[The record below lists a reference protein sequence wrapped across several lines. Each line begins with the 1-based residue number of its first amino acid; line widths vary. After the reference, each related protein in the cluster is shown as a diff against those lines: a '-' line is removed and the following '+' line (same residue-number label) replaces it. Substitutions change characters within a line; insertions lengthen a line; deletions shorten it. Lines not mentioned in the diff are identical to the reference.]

1 MNFLILGVNHKTAE
15 LSVRERVAF
24 GPEKL
29 AEALRSCLDETVLTE
44 ACILSTC
51 NRTEIYGV
59 GADPAPD
66 ALVAW
71 LARTTGLPVDYI
83 RPSLYTLKDER
94 AIEHTV
100 RVAAGLDSMVL
111 GEPQILGQFKSAFG
125 AARGVGTVGVG
136 LERLYQHSIRMAR
149 RIRTE
154 TAIGENPISVAF
166 AAVSMAR
173 RIFSNLNR
181 TRALLVGA
189 GAVINLVAEHLD
201 EAGVQRIVVA
211 NRNVENAQ
219 NLADRFG
226 ARPILLSDIPEF
238 LPESDL
244 IITSTAS
251 QLPLLGKGAVESAL
265 AKRRHKPMFIVDLAV
280 PRDVEPEVSELRDV
294 YLYTVD
300 DLRDIVEENLA
311 TRRAAAHCA
320 EQLVES
326 GTEAFFQEL
335 RSMDAVTTLKAY
347 RTKIE
352 LIRREE
358 LERSQ
363 RLIEQGMPPND
374 ALEEFSRRFANK
386 LLHEPSLQL
395 KKAGAEGRRDFIHW
409 VRELFN
415 LPDHDMKDE
424 SR

>member
-1 MNFLILGVNHKTAE
+1 MNFVILGVNHKTAE
-15 LSVRERVAF
+15 LAVREQVAF
-24 GPEKL
+24 TPERLQAAL
-29 AEALRSCLDETVLTE
+29 ASCVDETVLTE

-51 NRTEIYGV
+51 NRTELYGV
-59 GADPAPD
+59 GAEPEPE
-66 ALVAW
+66 ALIAW
-71 LARTTGLPVDYI
+71 LSRHTGIALESL
-83 RPSLYTLKDER
+83 RPSLYVLQDER

-125 AARGVGTVGVG
+125 AARGAGTVGVG
-136 LERLYQHSIRMAR
+136 LERLYQHSIRTAR

-154 TAIGENPISVAF
+154 TAIGENPISVAY

-173 RIFSNLNR
+173 HIFSDLAR

-189 GAVINLVAEHLD
+189 GAVINLVAEHLS

-211 NRNVENAQ
+211 NRTIENARD
-219 NLADRFG
+219 LADRFG
-226 ARPILLSDIPEF
+226 ARAILLSDIPGF
-238 LPESDL
+238 LRDSDL
-244 IITSTAS
+244 VITSTAS

-265 AKRRHKPMFIVDLAV
+265 ERRRHKPMFIVDLAV
-280 PRDVEPEVSELRDV
+280 PRDVEPEVGDLRDV

-300 DLRDIVEENLA
+300 DLRDIVEESLA
-311 TRRAAAHCA
+311 SRRAAAQGA
-320 EQLVES
+320 EELVEA
-326 GTEAFFQEL
+326 GTEAFFREL

-347 RTKIE
+347 RSKIE
-352 LIRREE
+352 RIRREE
-358 LERSQ
+358 LARSQ
-363 RLIEQGMPPND
+363 RLLEQGMPPAEAID
-374 ALEEFSRRFANK
+374 EFSRRFINK
-386 LLHEPSLQL
+386 LMHEPSLQL

-415 LPDHDMKDE
+415 LPDGDVTDE